1 MSKKKPDK
9 PKYQIKLKRLTQEEI
24 DRATMG
30 QYSKRNGVNGSG
42 ITTNVDSGKQ
52 SMKKNDRST
61 TKRIDIV
68 EHALKRPLDH
78 NHSDENPEKRVKLN
92 SQFALRRSM
101 RLMEKNEPVSKFNEK
116 KPNETN
122 KKRSK
127 TSQSVE
133 RSNEGNIDRVML
145 PTPTD
150 GQLAK
155 NSNAMTGE
163 SMRNELQTSKNN
175 DEEPNGTNEKSSPC
189 RSDESNN
196 DRVKLSTPTDKQ
208 LAENSN
214 ARKHNQ
220 CTVQEVATLHMKVG
234 DIVWAKLSRAPYWPA
249 KIERVYGIK
258 NQMIEVVWFNEY
270 RRSKIHKGQAE
281 DFLLNFKKHVPK
293 FNDFVGLETA
303 AKEATIYA
311 MSIFGRRNLK

>member
-155 NSNAMTGE
+155 KFECHDGRKYA
-163 SMRNELQTSKNN
+163 K
-175 DEEPNGTNEKSSPC
+175 K
-189 RSDESNN
+189 
-196 DRVKLSTPTDKQ
+196 VH
-208 LAENSN
+208 LAE
-214 ARKHNQ
+214 
-220 CTVQEVATLHMKVG
+220 ATRATT
-234 DIVWAKLSRAPYWPA
+234 IVSSFQLQPINNWQKIQMLGSIISAP
-249 KIERVYGIK
+249 
-258 NQMIEVVWFNEY
+258 
-270 RRSKIHKGQAE
+270 
-281 DFLLNFKKHVPK
+281 FKRLQH
-293 FNDFVGLETA
+293 FT
-303 AKEATIYA
+303 
-311 MSIFGRRNLK
+311 